1 MTRTRRAQPKG
12 AGKVCAKERE
22 GQVELGA
29 PRRSPGGVVV
39 EPGSG
44 RWRGLGNREWRR
56 IPVSTT
62 EKKVQEKRLRLIE
75 PGSGRWRG
83 LGNREWGRIPVS
95 TTEKKVQ
102 KKRLRMKV
110 RNDESARLSG
120 LEAKTNQ
127 VWI

>member
-62 EKKVQEKRLRLIE
+62 EKKVQ
-75 PGSGRWRG
+75 
-83 LGNREWGRIPVS
+83 
-95 TTEKKVQ
+95 